1 MKKDMIMSADILR
14 IAAKRAP
21 DMPMAKA
28 MGSALI
34 DMTRIEAVLIID
46 AWKKAGTPKT
56 QAYYRLKRFIN
67 AV

>member
-1 MKKDMIMSADILR
+1 MKGMNMSAEVLS

-28 MGSALI
+28 MDSAVIGL
-34 DMTRIEAVLIID
+34 TRIEAVLIID